1 MDVSVIVD
9 DLVTVDVVVDLDVD
23 APALIRRIG
32 DRVAV
37 MPVSPRLDAIPD
49 RTAVNALWLI
59 KLRWAQ
65 VAGQAGTVLVA
76 RSALGTALPIGP
88 LVALVVV
95 GLVSNLALELHHR
108 RGGVISERRQAAMMA
123 LDVALLTGLLYLT
136 GGPLNPFGFLYLVQ
150 IALATVILHA
160 AWTWALVALSFA
172 GFGLL
177 LVDHEPLPIAD
188 RTRMI
193 GMWVALGVS
202 SAFIVHF
209 LLRVTDAL
217 AAREH
222 ELAEARNLG
231 ARQERLASLATMAA
245 GAAHEL
251 ATPLGTVALVAK
263 ELERALAGKDPAL
276 VDDARLI
283 REQVGRCRAI
293 LDQMAGGAGAAGE
306 SLSHVTV
313 AALLDEALT
322 GARNEPPVVRQLAA
336 DIAAVEVRL
345 PARAVSQALRSLITN
360 AQDASPPEA
369 QVTMSAV
376 LRADVLAIDV
386 VDRGRGM
393 SDELLARIGEPFF
406 TTQQPGR
413 GMGLGLFLAR
423 AVFESLGGAMT
434 FDSHEGQGTRVTV
447 TVPVDVE
454 ARARRRERLRGGSRA
469 TAAPGS
475 AI

>member
-1 MDVSVIVD
+1 M
-9 DLVTVDVVVDLDVD
+9 
-23 APALIRRIG
+23 A
-32 DRVAV
+32 
-37 MPVSPRLDAIPD
+37 VSPRLDDIPD
-49 RTAVNALWLI
+49 RTAVNSLWLI

-76 RSALGTALPIGP
+76 KIAIGAPLKLLP
-88 LVALVVV
+88 LVALVLV
-95 GLVSNLALELHHR
+95 GLVSNLALEVHLR
-108 RGGVISERRQAAMMA
+108 RGGTISERRQAVTMA

-160 AWTWALVALSFA
+160 GWTWGLVALSFA

-177 LVDHEPLPIAD
+177 LVDHEPLPISD
-188 RTRMI
+188 DTRMI

-202 SAFIVHF
+202 AAFIVHF
-209 LLRVTDAL
+209 LLRVTSAL
-217 AAREH
+217 AAREE
-222 ELAEARNLG
+222 ELDLAQNL
-231 ARQERLASLATMAA
+231 ASRQERLASLATMAA

-263 ELERALAGKDPAL
+263 ELERALDGKAPAL
-276 VDDARLI
+276 VEDARLI

-306 SLSHVTV
+306 SLSSMTV
-313 AALLDEALT
+313 DQLLDEALT
-322 GARNEPPVVRQLAA
+322 GARPEPRVVRQ
-336 DIAAVEVRL
+336 IAAVVGGAEVRL

-360 AQDASPPEA
+360 AQDASPPDA
-369 QVTMSAV
+369 VVTLSAV

-386 VDRGRGM
+386 ADRGRGM
-393 SDELLARIGEPFF
+393 SAEVLARIGEPFF
-406 TTQQPGR
+406 TTKQPGR

-423 AVFESLGGAMT
+423 AVFEGVGGAMAI
-434 FDSHEGQGTRVTV
+434 DSSEGTGTRVTV

-454 ARARRRERLRGGSRA
+454 ARARRRERGRGGSRA
-469 TAAPGS
+469 TAAPGG

>member
-1 MDVSVIVD
+1 M
-9 DLVTVDVVVDLDVD
+9 
-23 APALIRRIG
+23 A
-32 DRVAV
+32 
-37 MPVSPRLDAIPD
+37 VSPRHDAIPD

-65 VAGQAGTVLVA
+65 IVGQAGTILVA
-76 RSALGTALPIGP
+76 HVALGPGALPITP
-88 LVALVVV
+88 LVALVVI
-95 GLVSNLALELHHR
+95 GLVSNLFLELHLR
-108 RGGVISERRQAAMMA
+108 RGGRISERRQALNMA

-160 AWTWALVALSFA
+160 AWTWALVFLSFA
-172 GFGLL
+172 GFGIL

-188 RTRMI
+188 ETRMI

-209 LLRVTDAL
+209 LLRVTAAL
-217 AAREH
+217 ATREH
-222 ELAEARNLG
+222 ELAEARNLT

-263 ELERALAGKDPAL
+263 ELERHLAGKDPAL

-306 SLSHVTV
+306 SLSRVTV

-322 GARNEPPVVRQLAA
+322 GARSEPPVTRQ
-336 DIAAVEVRL
+336 IAAEVAAAEVRL
-345 PARAVSQALRSLITN
+345 PTRAVAQALRSLITN
-360 AQDASPPEA
+360 AQDASPPDQA
-369 QVTMSAV
+369 VTLSAV

-386 VDRGRGM
+386 VDRGPGM
-393 SDELLARIGEPFF
+393 SEELIGRIGEPFF
-406 TTQQPGR
+406 TTKQPGR

-423 AVFESLGGAMT
+423 AVVESVGGAIA
-434 FDSHEGQGTRVTV
+434 FDSQENQGTRVTV

-454 ARARRRERLRGGSRA
+454 ARARRVAAGPRGSRA
-469 TAAPGS
+469 TVAPGS

>member
-1 MDVSVIVD
+1 M
-9 DLVTVDVVVDLDVD
+9 
-23 APALIRRIG
+23 A
-32 DRVAV
+32 
-37 MPVSPRLDAIPD
+37 VSPRYDGIPD

-65 VAGQAGTVLVA
+65 VAGQAATILVA
-76 RSALGTALPIGP
+76 HLALGPGVLEILP

-95 GLVSNLALELHHR
+95 GLVSNLALELHLR
-108 RGGVISERRQAAMMA
+108 RGGVISERRQALSMA

-160 AWTWALVALSFA
+160 AWTWTLVFISFA
-172 GFGLL
+172 GFGIL

-188 RTRMI
+188 RTRMM

-202 SAFIVHF
+202 AAFIVHF

-217 AAREH
+217 ASRDA

-263 ELERALAGKDPAL
+263 ELERHLAGKDAAL

-306 SLSHVTV
+306 SLSRVSVT
-313 AALLDEALT
+313 ALLDEALT
-322 GARNEPPVVRQLAA
+322 GARPEPPVLRQMTQEVAA
-336 DIAAVEVRL
+336 SEVRL
-345 PARAVSQALRSLITN
+345 PMRAVSQALRSLITN
-360 AQDASPPEA
+360 AQDASPPDG
-369 QVTMSAV
+369 QVTLSAV

-386 VDRGRGM
+386 VDKGRGM
-393 SDELLARIGEPFF
+393 SEELLARIGEPFF
-406 TTQQPGR
+406 TTKQPGR

-423 AVFESLGGAMT
+423 AVFESVGGAIA
-434 FDSHEGQGTRVTV
+434 FDSREGQGTRVTV

-454 ARARRRERLRGGSRA
+454 ARARRKAAGPRGSRA
-469 TAAPGS
+469 TVAPGS

>member
-1 MDVSVIVD
+1 M
-9 DLVTVDVVVDLDVD
+9 
-23 APALIRRIG
+23 AG
-32 DRVAV
+32 
-37 MPVSPRLDAIPD
+37 SPRMDAIPD

-65 VAGQAGTVLVA
+65 VVGQAATVLVA
-76 RSALGTALPIGP
+76 RIALGESLPVGALGA
-88 LVALVVV
+88 LVAL
-95 GLVSNLALELHHR
+95 GLASNLALELHLR
-108 RGGVISERRQAAMMA
+108 RGGVISERRQALTMA

-160 AWTWALVALSFA
+160 AWTWALVLLSFA

-177 LVDHEPLPIAD
+177 LVDHAPLPVD
-188 RTRMI
+188 DGTRMI
-193 GMWVALGVS
+193 GMWVALGVA

-209 LLRVTDAL
+209 LLRVTVAL
-217 AAREH
+217 STRED
-222 ELAEARNLG
+222 ELAQARNLA

-276 VDDARLI
+276 VEDARLI

-306 SLSHVTV
+306 SLAWISV
-313 AALLDEALT
+313 AALLDEALA
-322 GARNEPPVVRQLAA
+322 GARGDPPVVRKLAPEVA
-336 DIAAVEVRL
+336 SAQVRL
-345 PARAVSQALRSLITN
+345 PPRAVSQALRSLITN

-369 QVTMSAV
+369 EVELAAV
-376 LRADVLAIDV
+376 VRADVLVIDI

-393 SDELLARIGEPFF
+393 SEALLARIGEPFF
-406 TTQQPGR
+406 TTKQPGR

-423 AVFESLGGAMT
+423 AVVESLGGAMT
-434 FDSHEGQGTRVTV
+434 FDSREGEGTRVTV
-447 TVPVDVE
+447 TFPVDVE
-454 ARARRRERLRGGSRA
+454 ARARRRDRGRPGRA
-469 TAAPGS
+469 AS
-475 AI
+475 

>member
-1 MDVSVIVD
+1 M
-9 DLVTVDVVVDLDVD
+9 
-23 APALIRRIG
+23 A
-32 DRVAV
+32 
-37 MPVSPRLDAIPD
+37 VSPRLDGIPD

-65 VAGQAGTVLVA
+65 VAGQAATVLVA
-76 RSALGTALPIGP
+76 KIAIGAQLH
-88 LVALVVV
+88 LVALVALVAI
-95 GLVSNLALELHHR
+95 GLVSNLALEVHLR
-108 RGGVISERRQAAMMA
+108 RGGSISERRQAVTMA
-123 LDVALLTGLLYLT
+123 LDVALLTGMLYLT

-160 AWTWALVALSFA
+160 GWTWGLVALSFA
-172 GFGLL
+172 GFGML
-177 LVDHEPLPIAD
+177 LVDHEPLPISD
-188 RTRMI
+188 DTRMI

-202 SAFIVHF
+202 AAFIVHF
-209 LLRVTDAL
+209 LLRVTSAL
-217 AAREH
+217 AAREE
-222 ELAEARNLG
+222 ELTLAQNLA

-263 ELERALAGKDPAL
+263 ELERALDGKGAGL

-306 SLSHVTV
+306 SLSSTTV
-313 AALLDEALT
+313 AQLLDEALT
-322 GARNEPPVVRQLAA
+322 GARPEPRVTRSIAA
-336 DIAAVEVRL
+336 DIAAAEVRL

-360 AQDASPPEA
+360 AQDASPPDGE
-369 QVTMSAV
+369 VTLSAV

-386 VDRGRGM
+386 ADRGRGM
-393 SDELLARIGEPFF
+393 SAEVLARIGEPFF
-406 TTQQPGR
+406 TTKQPGR

-423 AVFESLGGAMT
+423 AVFESVGGAMVI
-434 FDSHEGQGTRVTV
+434 DSREGQGTRVTV

-454 ARARRRERLRGGSRA
+454 ARARRRERGRGGSRA
-469 TAAPGS
+469 TVAPGG

>member
-1 MDVSVIVD
+1 M
-9 DLVTVDVVVDLDVD
+9 
-23 APALIRRIG
+23 A
-32 DRVAV
+32 
-37 MPVSPRLDAIPD
+37 VSPRFDAIPD

-65 VAGQAGTVLVA
+65 VAGEAGTVLVA
-76 RSALGTALPIGP
+76 RVAIGDGLPIGP
-88 LVALVVV
+88 LVALVII
-95 GLVSNLALELHHR
+95 GLVSNLALELHLR
-108 RGGVISERRQAAMMA
+108 RGGAISERRQAVTMA

-160 AWTWALVALSFA
+160 AWTWTLVVLSFA

-177 LVDHEPLPIAD
+177 LVDHQPLPISD
-188 RTRMI
+188 RTRMV
-193 GMWVALGVS
+193 GMWLALGVA

-209 LLRVTDAL
+209 LLRVTAAL
-217 AAREH
+217 ATREQ
-222 ELAEARNLG
+222 ELADARNLG

-263 ELERALAGKDPAL
+263 ELERHLAGGNPAL

-306 SLSHVTV
+306 SLSLVTV

-322 GARNEPPVVRQLAA
+322 GARGEPLVVRRLAP
-336 DIAAVEVRL
+336 EVAGAEVHL

-360 AQDASPPEA
+360 AQDASPPDAE
-369 QVTMSAV
+369 VTLTAV

-393 SDELLARIGEPFF
+393 SEELLARIGEPFF
-406 TTQQPGR
+406 TTKQPGR

-423 AVFESLGGAMT
+423 AVVESLGGAMA
-434 FDSHEGQGTRVTV
+434 FDSREGQGTRVTI

-454 ARARRRERLRGGSRA
+454 ARARRRERGRGGSRA
-469 TAAPGS
+469 TATPGS